1 MADLAESCNY
11 RTLYGIVILASLA
24 GRGRALATLN
34 TRNISR
40 IAGVREIAG
49 GTVRRAG
56 DRGARAVTDAKAGV
70 RQRAAP
76 QGSFRPAVIDN
87 RIWSV
92 RKRSSRCSHL
102 LMTKHIKH
110 GVLMCDFGNS

>member
-1 MADLAESCNY
+1 MLIADLVESCNY

-49 GTVRRAG
+49 VGPFVEQEIA
-56 DRGARAVTDAKAGV
+56 GARPVITDAKAGV
-70 RQRAAP
+70 HQRAAP

-92 RKRSSRCSHL
+92 RK
-102 LMTKHIKH
+102 TFEP
-110 GVLMCDFGNS
+110 VQPFVND